1 MKEDITASFIAQ
13 YKKTSD
19 HCIFAL
25 GRANIIGEHT
35 DYNEGF
41 VLPFAL
47 EKGIWFAGSVN
58 NTSVI
63 SIKAKDTDEYTE
75 IDLDTLQSQNDYSWA
90 KYFIQ
95 VLLALPNKNIRG
107 AEICFGGNLPIG
119 AGISSSSAIAC
130 GFTYLLDKLN
140 SLMLSP
146 KELVDTAVLAEQ
158 NHGVKGGIMDQFCIF
173 HGKKDKA
180 ILLDC
185 RNDAAE
191 LLPLELK
198 NHKFYLINTNVKHHL
213 LDTDYNNRRKQCDL
227 AVSYINQYIKPIS
240 ALRDLQ
246 ITDLIELQSK
256 LDDDVFRIVS
266 FVVQENNRVLLAKEA
281 LTNHNFTWLGTLMYE
296 SHDGLSQMYRVSCDE
311 LDWLVNY
318 TFNHDH
324 ILGARMMGGGF
335 GGCTINLVNGDLG
348 EDFQEK
354 IKSLYFTEFGKLPDI
369 FEISSADGILAM
381 N

>member
-1 MKEDITASFIAQ
+1 M
-13 YKKTSD
+13 
-19 HCIFAL
+19 
-25 GRANIIGEHT
+25 
-35 DYNEGF
+35 
-41 VLPFAL
+41 
-47 EKGIWFAGSVN
+47 
-58 NTSVI
+58 
-63 SIKAKDTDEYTE
+63 
-75 IDLDTLQSQNDYSWA
+75 
-90 KYFIQ
+90 
-95 VLLALPNKNIRG
+95 
-107 AEICFGGNLPIG
+107 
-119 AGISSSSAIAC
+119 
-130 GFTYLLDKLN
+130 
-140 SLMLSP
+140 
-146 KELVDTAVLAEQ
+146 
-158 NHGVKGGIMDQFCIF
+158 
-173 HGKKDKA
+173 
-180 ILLDC
+180 
-185 RNDAAE
+185 
-191 LLPLELK
+191 
-198 NHKFYLINTNVKHHL
+198 
-213 LDTDYNNRRKQCDL
+213 
-227 AVSYINQYIKPIS
+227 
-240 ALRDLQ
+240 Q

-354 IKSLYFTEFGKLPDI
+354 LKSLYFKEFGKLPDI

>member
-13 YKKTSD
+13 YKKTPD
-19 HCIFAL
+19 HCHFAP

-63 SIKAKDTDEYTE
+63 CIKAKDTDEYTE

-107 AEICFGGNLPIG
+107 VEICFGGNLPIG

-173 HGKKDKA
+173 NGKKDKA

-185 RNDAAE
+185 RTDAAE

-348 EDFQEK
+348 ENFQEK
-354 IKSLYFTEFGKLPDI
+354 LKSLYFKEFGKLPDI

>member
-13 YKKTSD
+13 YKKTPY
-19 HCIFAL
+19 HCIFAP

-227 AVSYINQYIKPIS
+227 AVSYISQYIKPIS
-240 ALRDLQ
+240 SLRDLQ

-348 EDFQEK
+348 ENFQEK
-354 IKSLYFTEFGKLPDI
+354 LKSLYFKEFGKLPDI